1 MDSGG
6 GRARLVGGGETVREQ
21 GEPGKS
27 WGGGD
32 QREQSDRQ
40 DGGGHPSRLPGGHA
54 GGAASRTPAWVGFPR
69 GPTRQVKSHRD
80 PEFQAVLASGACD
93 WPRLCPGPAASVFL
107 RHLVRSVISQSSSTF
122 KR

>member
-27 WGGGD
+27 WDGGD

-40 DGGGHPSRLPGGHA
+40 DGGAIRVVCQAGTQAGLPA
-54 GGAASRTPAWVGFPR
+54 GPRPGLASHGVPR
-69 GPTRQVKSHRD
+69 GK
-80 PEFQAVLASGACD
+80 
-93 WPRLCPGPAASVFL
+93 
-107 RHLVRSVISQSSSTF
+107 
-122 KR
+122 